1 MKRKWTL
8 SEILGTCCFLQF
20 VPIEMGLL
28 TGDLPSR
35 LTQTSS
41 QTLFAPGQTR
51 SRRMLRQ
58 SWVFTSCWDI
68 QCSLGGSLEQE
79 FWKSTYMTEHFTP
92 WCNPGLA
99 GPQSAQT
106 AMSQGQQSSRKLQIV
121 QYQMPAV
128 SSVGWDGASGPG
140 CKEMEGVACCLK
152 CRVRWSK
159 WTWMQGDGGGCLCPR
174 ICWACSQ
181 AGKRSRDVHEAS
193 SAGLGVGAEMMR
205 RVFWGNLVL
214 F

>member
-140 CKEMEGVACCLK
+140 CKEMEGVACARGSAELAVRQVKEAGMCMKPQVLGWGWGLK
-152 CRVRWSK
+152 WWEECF
-159 WTWMQGDGGGCLCPR
+159 
-174 ICWACSQ
+174 
-181 AGKRSRDVHEAS
+181 
-193 SAGLGVGAEMMR
+193 GVI
-205 RVFWGNLVL
+205 
-214 F
+214 